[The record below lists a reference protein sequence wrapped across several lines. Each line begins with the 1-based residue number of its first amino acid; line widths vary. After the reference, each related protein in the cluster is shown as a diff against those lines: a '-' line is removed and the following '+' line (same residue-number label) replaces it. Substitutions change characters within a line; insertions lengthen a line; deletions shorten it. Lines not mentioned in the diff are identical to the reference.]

1 MTAESGSRPA
11 HVVECVCGLWAQQG
25 CIEASG
31 VYWES
36 MLNLDTHAEVE
47 VCTKEEEHKGHI
59 GMRKENKYVEFFI
72 EKACTCQG
80 LATESVCHY
89 EI

>member
-1 MTAESGSRPA
+1 
-11 HVVECVCGLWAQQG
+11 
-25 CIEASG
+25 
-31 VYWES
+31 

-59 GMRKENKYVEFFI
+59 GMSKENKYVEFFI